1 MQHLASNSP
10 SPHHGFE
17 TDLDGTVIFVY
28 DYFLTLPVEIDCF
41 WCRKFNLGRLLYLMA
56 RYGCILSLLM
66 PIFIGPNTPQ
76 V

>member
-17 TDLDGTVIFVY
+17 TDLDGPVIFVY
-28 DYFLTLPVEIDCF
+28 DYFLTFPVEIDCV
-41 WCRKFNLGRLLYLMA
+41 WRKKFHLGPRLYLLA
-56 RYGCILSLLM
+56 RYGTILSLLI